1 MYLDLYEC
9 MPQCVDTVRD
19 QKRAVD
25 VLEPELQVVGS
36 CLTQVLATKLRFCG
50 EVAST
55 HNI

>member
-19 QKRAVD
+19 QKKAVD
-25 VLEPELQVVGS
+25 LLELEFQVVGS
-36 CLTQVLATKLRFCG
+36 CLTQVLATKLRFFG
-50 EVAST
+50 AAST